1 MTQISSVLL
10 KQMLKKKDTEEEE
23 EIATLPP
30 RLHREVNGND
40 INRDERDANFQRHD
54 RKSL

>member
-1 MTQISSVLL
+1 MP
-10 KQMLKKKDTEEEE
+10 KKKATEEEG